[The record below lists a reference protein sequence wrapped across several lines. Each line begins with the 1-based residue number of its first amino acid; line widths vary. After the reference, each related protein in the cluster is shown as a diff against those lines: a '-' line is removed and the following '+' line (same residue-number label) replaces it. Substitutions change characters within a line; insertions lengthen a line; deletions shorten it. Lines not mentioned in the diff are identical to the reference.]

1 MKYRLKDRELQAK
14 LDEISGG
21 DFSKTLDEWDFLVL
35 RSKPGEEKGGISISF
50 GPIGPAERCR
60 FKANFSFEELEEV
73 PEYDPHGWNSWPG
86 VEPPEDVLMR
96 LEIDF
101 GNGKAFHTAYFAETI
116 FDGLKAWF
124 ECYGIGAPQGNEG
137 LSYED
142 QMLDDLYGFDDNDQ
156 PFIRETV
163 KSVRFRPWEDEE

>member
-1 MKYRLKDRELQAK
+1 MTKYRLKDRDLQAK
-14 LDEISGG
+14 LDDLTNGA
-21 DFSKTLDEWDFLVL
+21 FSKNLHPYDETLFASYGDQEVVVEALPGKRKHREPKFGFWFTSDEV
-35 RSKPGEEKGGISISF
+35 E
-50 GPIGPAERCR
+50 A
-60 FKANFSFEELEEV
+60 V

-137 LSYED
+137 LGYED
-142 QMLDDLYGFDDNDQ
+142 QMLDDLYEFDDNDQ